1 MLKEE
6 LIKRIGELNNALQ
19 QSAAH
24 HNMLSGRKAEAELLL
39 KTTME
44 AEARELLKA
53 EEEKLKLQNQ
63 TAGNDSEIPPM
74 ENPGS
79 IDCPE
84 NIDDIEEEERA
95 ALPDPAEI

>member
-6 LIKRIGELNNALQ
+6 LIKRISELNNALQ

-39 KTTME
+39 KKTME
-44 AEARELLKA
+44 AEAMELLKA

-84 NIDDIEEEERA
+84 DIDENDDEDRV
-95 ALPDPAEI
+95 ALSDPAEI